1 MASNNSD
8 FQVKKAQPADILPL
22 LEMARRSFME
32 AFTANNKVENVI
44 AYLDEAFTEDQFS
57 KELANPASSF
67 FIIKANDKII
77 GYTKLNLC
85 SAQTDV
91 HDPESLEISRLY
103 LLDEYIGLGLGKK
116 LLEHAIDFAKQL
128 EKKYI
133 WLGVWEHN
141 QRAISFYERNGFE
154 KFGSHPF
161 LFGDEI
167 QTDWL
172 MRKSV

>member
-1 MASNNSD
+1 
-8 FQVKKAQPADILPL
+8 
-22 LEMARRSFME
+22 MARRSFLE

-44 AYLDEAFTEDQFS
+44 AYLDEAFTKDQFS

-85 SAQTDV
+85 PAQTDV

-116 LLEHAIDFAKQL
+116 LLEHAIDFAKQQ
-128 EKKYI
+128 EKQYI
-133 WLGVWEHN
+133 WLGVWEYN

-161 LFGDEI
+161 LFGDEV

>member
-1 MASNNSD
+1 
-8 FQVKKAQPADILPL
+8 
-22 LEMARRSFME
+22 MARRSFLK
-32 AFTANNKVENVI
+32 AFAANNKFGNVI

-67 FIIKANDKII
+67 FFVKANDKII
-77 GYTKLNLC
+77 GYTKVNLC
-85 SAQTDV
+85 PAQSDV
-91 HDPESLEISRLY
+91 HDPDSLEIARLY
-103 LLDEYIGLGLGKK
+103 LLNEYIGLGLGKK
-116 LLEHAIDFAKQL
+116 LLEHPIDFAKQQ

-141 QRAISFYERNGFE
+141 SRAIDFYEHNGFK
-154 KFGSHPF
+154 KFSSHPF
-161 LFGDEI
+161 PFGDEI